1 MAGIRD
7 AAWLEY
13 SLKLVFPTLE
23 PMRAEREGET
33 DHLRGHDHDAAATL
47 DFN

>member
-13 SLKLVFPTLE
+13 SLKLVFPTPG

-33 DHLRGHDHDAAATL
+33 YHLRGCDTEAAAV
-47 DFN
+47 DFK